1 MRIILLALLVFALPL
16 NAAEETQE
24 VQKSKKAKPL
34 NSFKTKLRINK
45 TERNPQNPFNYVL
58 SFVKP
63 EMRDARF
70 QQINTRIQEK
80 IDKLKEK
87 STDSDKAKLAKLE
100 SKLLKT
106 PDWDNG
112 KTMSVLVFSK
122 KTFEQTKEELGTQKG
137 KFVSNP
143 ELPNSMQIVDFKY
156 QSLCKASAIKQIS
169 IPESQ
174 DDPLNQYVKKMYIK
188 KQARNNLDYGLAV
201 IKAEFD
207 PKCLEKEAKKA
218 HLELGHASGKKVYM
232 PLPKKL

>member
-1 MRIILLALLVFALPL
+1 MRIVLIVLLLFSLPV
-16 NAAEETQE
+16 NAEEE
-24 VQKSKKAKPL
+24 KKVKKTKPL

-45 TERNPQNPFNYVL
+45 TEHNPNQPFNYVV

-63 EMRDARF
+63 EMRHARF
-70 QQINTRIQEK
+70 EQINTRIQGK

-87 STDSDKAKLAKLE
+87 STETDKAKLSKLE
-100 SKLLKT
+100 SKLLKA

-122 KTFEQTKEELGTQKG
+122 KTFEQSKEELGTQKG

-143 ELPNSMQIVDFKY
+143 ELPNSLQIVDFKY
-156 QSLCKASAIKQIS
+156 QSLCQASAIKQIT

-188 KQARNNLDYGLAV
+188 KRARNNLDHGLAV
-201 IKAEFD
+201 VKAEFD
-207 PKCLEKEAKKA
+207 AKCFDKEMKKA
-218 HLELGHASGKKVYM
+218 HLELGHSSGKKVYM